1 MAAHLKETTSVTGP
15 SRSSVSLLGTYLQP
29 YWLKLSLLTLLLIGS
44 LGLELL
50 GPQLIGHFID
60 SVNEKMSVLV
70 SLALLFMSLAIV
82 HQCVTACASH
92 MSENLSWRVTN
103 ALRLDLTLH
112 CLSLDQSFHQTHT
125 PGELI
130 ERIDG
135 DIALLATFFSRFVF
149 TVLDRL
155 LLLVGIVVVTFLADW
170 HIGLLL
176 LAFVGL
182 MVTLQRPLQKRAVP
196 HIRAVRQTSAELA
209 SFFEE
214 RCSSLEDI
222 QGLGAQGYVMFRL
235 NQLVR
240 RLLRLTRVSRV
251 TGRFFSSAIQVG
263 LALASAAVLLMGAY
277 LLRSG
282 HMSLGTIYVTYSY
295 TALLTQN
302 LFAISFQTQHIQQ
315 ATASIQRIAE
325 LFHTPITIIDGPGLP
340 LPAGPLPVKFNQ
352 VSFGYTP
359 EQRMFQDL
367 SFELPAGRT
376 LGLLGR
382 TGSGKTTLTRLLYR
396 SYDVE
401 QGSIHLGGIDVRHLA
416 LSELRSRIGVV
427 TQQVQLF
434 HASVRDNLTLFDP
447 SLSDDRLEQVLR
459 ELHLARWYASLPRGL
474 DTIIA
479 GSGMTLS
486 SGEAQLLA
494 FARVFLRNPSLV
506 ILDEA
511 SSHLDPVTEQLIE
524 KASARLLAGRTGIVI
539 AHHLRTLQLADDI
552 LILEDGMICEYG
564 ERRKLMADPTSHF
577 SHLLHLGQVEVRA

>member
-1 MAAHLKETTSVTGP
+1 M
-15 SRSSVSLLGTYLQP
+15 
-29 YWLKLSLLTLLLIGS
+29 
-44 LGLELL
+44 
-50 GPQLIGHFID
+50 
-60 SVNEKMSVLV
+60 
-70 SLALLFMSLAIV
+70 
-82 HQCVTACASH
+82 
-92 MSENLSWRVTN
+92 
-103 ALRLDLTLH
+103 RLDLTLH

-182 MVTLQRPLQKRAVP
+182 MITLQRPLQHVAVP
-196 HIRAVRQTSAELA
+196 HIQAVRQTSAELA

-214 RCSSLEDI
+214 RCSSIEDI
-222 QGLGAQGYVMFRL
+222 QGLGAQDYVMLRL

-240 RLLRLTRVSRV
+240 RLLRTTRVSRV
-251 TGRFFSSAIQVG
+251 TGCFFSSTIQVG
-263 LALASAAVLLMGAY
+263 LALASATVLLMGAY

-282 HMSLGTIYVTYSY
+282 HMSLGTIYITYYY

-302 LFAISFQTQHIQQ
+302 LFAISFQTHYVQRAI
-315 ATASIQRIAE
+315 ASLQRITE
-325 LFHTPITIIDGPGLP
+325 LYDTPITIIDGPGRP
-340 LPAGPLPVKFNQ
+340 LPAGPLPVKFHQ
-352 VSFGYTP
+352 ASFGYTP
-359 EQRMFQDL
+359 EQLVLRDL

-382 TGSGKTTLTRLLYR
+382 TGSGKTTLTSLLCR
-396 SYDVE
+396 VYDVE
-401 QGSIHLGGIDVRHLA
+401 QGSIHLGGIDVRQVA

-434 HASVRDNLTLFDP
+434 HASVRDNLTLFD
-447 SLSDDRLEQVLR
+447 SSVSDDRLAQVLTG
-459 ELHLARWYASLPRGL
+459 LNLTRWYASLPRGL

-479 GSGMTLS
+479 GSSMTLS

-494 FARVFLRNPSLV
+494 FARVFLHNPSLV

-511 SSHLDPVTEQLIE
+511 SSRLDPVTEQLIE
-524 KASARLLAGRTGIVI
+524 EASARLLVGRTGILI
-539 AHHLRTLQLADDI
+539 AHHLKTLQLVDDI
-552 LILEDGMICEYG
+552 LILEDGMTREYG
-564 ERRKLMADPTSHF
+564 ERRKLVADPTSHF
-577 SHLLHLGQVEVRA
+577 SHLLRLGEAEVRA